1 MEKKS
6 LLSTMTGTNEAIL
19 ANRGG
24 IVVTQAKL
32 AQKRLIDEFKGKK
45 AKLELAFNDLT
56 DLAPTNSTALKIE
69 TELTTD
75 PDAWVKK
82 VHALEVEMALVEDD
96 IKIAEER
103 YNVWFPEEAANL
115 S

>member
-1 MEKKS
+1 
-6 LLSTMTGTNEAIL
+6 
-19 ANRGG
+19 
-24 IVVTQAKL
+24 
-32 AQKRLIDEFKGKK
+32 
-45 AKLELAFNDLT
+45 
-56 DLAPTNSTALKIE
+56 LKIE
-69 TELTTD
+69 TELTSD

-82 VHALEVEMALVEDD
+82 VHDLEVEMALVEDD